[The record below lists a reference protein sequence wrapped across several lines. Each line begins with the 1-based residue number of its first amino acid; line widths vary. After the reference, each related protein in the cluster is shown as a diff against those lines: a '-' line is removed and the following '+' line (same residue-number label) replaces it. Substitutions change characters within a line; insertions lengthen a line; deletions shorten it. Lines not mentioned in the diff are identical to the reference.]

1 MQDNNKKTYWP
12 HMILGFL
19 AIGITLGYWT
29 IKSAISLPVQENNEY
44 MMKYQQAD
52 IHINDILESKIAFD
66 KAYEIEIQN
75 VETMVMTDNIHSNR
89 VQPNP
94 VKLTLGK
101 NQFSYVVRTKSGEVV
116 SDANASFLL
125 TRPHSRRDDV
135 MIESITF
142 KNGRY
147 VTPEFDI
154 VKPGRYTL
162 QFRATIGNKTGY
174 SQIPAYLSPTK

>member
-1 MQDNNKKTYWP
+1 MVQNNKKTYWP

-19 AIGITLGYWT
+19 VIGIMLGYWT
-29 IKSAISLPVQENNEY
+29 IKSAISLPVQENNDY

-52 IHINDILESKIAFD
+52 IHINDILESKMAFD
-66 KAYEIEIQN
+66 KAYEIEIQD

-89 VQPNP
+89 VQVNP
-94 VKLTLGK
+94 VRLKLGK
-101 NQFSYVVRTKSGEVV
+101 NQFTYVVRTKSGDVV

-135 MIESITF
+135 MIESVTF
-142 KNGRY
+142 KNGKY
-147 VTPEFDI
+147 VTPELEI
-154 VKPGRYTL
+154 INPGRYTL

-174 SQIPAYLSPTK
+174 SQIPAYLNPVK